1 MRKSLVIACGLTV
14 LTALAID
21 QFMGTP
27 ETTEQLSK
35 SKRAVAQLSVAPN
48 LVEEASSVPHGRQE
62 QVAILPPTTQALRDV
77 FNLTPPAK
85 AQSTVAA
92 PIAPPPPEVAPAL
105 NIRFLGSFSAPDGK
119 TSVYVKQADAE
130 LEVKVGEYLLNG
142 YLIEAVTSSELH
154 LMYPRLSTRVVVPLS
169 VEP

>member
-14 LTALAID
+14 LAALTVD
-21 QFMGTP
+21 QFMGTS

-35 SKRAVAQLSVAPN
+35 SKRAVAQLSAAPN
-48 LVEEASSVPHGRQE
+48 LVEEASSVPRGRQE
-62 QVAILPPTTQALRDV
+62 KVEILPPTTQAVRDI

-85 AQSTVAA
+85 RQSTVAA
-92 PIAPPPPEVAPAL
+92 PIAPPPQEVAPPV

-119 TSVYVKQADAE
+119 TSVYVQQGDAE

-142 YLIEAVTSSELH
+142 YLVEAATSSELQ
-154 LMYPRLSTRVVVPLS
+154 LMYPRLGTKVVVPLS